1 MVAADHGDDSLR
13 YESHRR
19 STNPGSE
26 PGVEADAAGVRHEVV
41 AAVRCGIAAGVGVCE
56 YAGLHHD
63 FVLVVGFYTLD
74 RTEQGPEFDGYRA
87 AESWDG
93 AGRPFIG
100 VVSDRYGRVEVEGL
114 LTFLCE
120 VSMFAIWL
128 PATSFRITTVFAIS
142 NSAILGVFWVVRNT
156 AVT

>member
-1 MVAADHGDDSLR
+1 
-13 YESHRR
+13 
-19 STNPGSE
+19 
-26 PGVEADAAGVRHEVV
+26 
-41 AAVRCGIAAGVGVCE
+41 
-56 YAGLHHD
+56 
-63 FVLVVGFYTLD
+63 
-74 RTEQGPEFDGYRA
+74 
-87 AESWDG
+87 
-93 AGRPFIG
+93 
-100 VVSDRYGRVEVEGL
+100 VSDRYGRVEVAGL